1 MISSKL
7 HYQRLKTAS
16 IILLC
21 LSLLIPASVATASQ
35 SEIFLQDLTQHWT
48 GLLGLVIFAL
58 AYLLVA
64 GEEPLSLKKSK
75 PMLVAAGLIW
85 VLVAIGYTSVGDAH
99 SAEAIFRDTLEHF
112 TELFL
117 FLLAAMTYVNAMS
130 ERGLF
135 ANVRQWLVSRQ
146 LSLRS
151 IFWLT
156 GLLAF
161 VLSPFIA
168 NLAVA
173 LLLVTILIGVAPTN
187 RAFLVAGSISIVVA
201 TNAGGIYS
209 PLGDIT
215 SLMVWQRGLLDIEDF
230 LRLFLPALVCWL
242 IPAIALSISVGS
254 AKAVNEIQQQPLQEG
269 AGVVVALFV
278 STLIM
283 SVLFE
288 SVLRLP
294 AVIGMMTGLGLLKL
308 YGYRLKRRGV
318 KHLSRHQSS
327 VSDATNRESTVEHS
341 FDIFRSLE
349 RSEWDTLMFLLGIV
363 VAISGLYA
371 MGYLLL
377 TSEVLYGNLGPTT
390 ANLILGVVSALVE
403 NVAVMYSVLGMQP
416 DMNHTQWL
424 LVTFTAGAGGSL
436 LSIGSAAGV
445 AVMGQARGI
454 YTFMAHLRWTW
465 AIALGYGVGAWLHLY
480 LNAGS
485 MQ

>member
-1 MISSKL
+1 MKKVVLNI
-7 HYQRLKTAS
+7 AW
-16 IILLC
+16 
-21 LSLLIPASVATASQ
+21 LLISLPVGVVVASESDV
-35 SEIFLQDLTQHWT
+35 LQHDLTGHWT
-48 GLLGLVIFAL
+48 GLLGLVVFAL

-85 VLVAIGYTSVGDAH
+85 VLVAMGYIGLGDPH
-99 SAEAIFRDTLEHF
+99 SAEAIFRTTVERF

-135 ANVRQWLVSRQ
+135 AQLRQWLVTKNF
-146 LSLRS
+146 SLRK

-156 GLLAF
+156 GGLAF

-173 LLLVTILIGVAPTN
+173 LLMVTVLIGVAPTN
-187 RAFLVAGSISIVVA
+187 RSFLVAGSISIVVA

-215 SLMVWQRGLLDIEDF
+215 TLMVWQRGFLDVQDFILLF
-230 LRLFLPALVCWL
+230 FPALVCWL

-254 AKAVNEIQQQPLQEG
+254 AKAEPDIHPQPLYEG
-269 AGVVVALFV
+269 AGVVACLFV
-278 STLIM
+278 LTLVM
-283 SVLFE
+283 AVLCE
-288 SVLRLP
+288 SLLKLP
-294 AVIGMMTGLGLLKL
+294 AVVGMMTGLGLLKL
-308 YGYRLKRRGV
+308 YGYRLKRQGM
-318 KHLSRHQSS
+318 KHLSRSKS
-327 VSDATNRESTVEHS
+327 TVSDATNRESGEEHS

-363 VAISGLYA
+363 VAISGLHA

-377 TSEVLYGNLGPTT
+377 TSEVLYGTLGPTT
-390 ANLILGVVSALVE
+390 ANILLGVVSALVE
-403 NVAVMYSVLGMQP
+403 NVAVMYSVL
-416 DMNHTQWL
+416 DMHPEMSHSQWL
-424 LVTFTAGAGGSL
+424 LVTFTAGVGGSL

-454 YTFMAHLRWTW
+454 YTFMSHLRWTW
-465 AIALGYGVGAWLHLY
+465 VIALGYGAGAWLHLF
-480 LNAGS
+480 LNSGS
-485 MQ
+485 VQ